1 MAAPD
6 GPPVD
11 DPVGEPVGEPGGEP
25 ASVRVELADRAYDI
39 VIGEDLLAN
48 AGSYL
53 APVLARPRVVI
64 VSDDIVAK
72 IHLRPLQASLDST
85 GIKHDAIVVPAGEA
99 SKNFAQLQTLLKQ
112 LLDLRVER
120 RDTILALG
128 GGVVG
133 DLAGFAAAI
142 LRRGV
147 DFIQLPTTLLAQ
159 VDSSVGGKTA
169 INAAQ
174 GKNLIGAFY
183 QPRLVL
189 ADVTALASLPER
201 ELRAGYGEVVK
212 YGLIDDFA
220 FFEWLEEHGTAV
232 LSGDRAALRH
242 AVAVSCRSKAA
253 IVARDERESGD
264 RALLNLGHTFA
275 HALEAEGGYDGRLL
289 HGEAV
294 AVGLNMAF
302 ALSTRLGLCPAQETE
317 RLKRHL
323 EAMGLP
329 GGPER
334 FNLPG
339 LTPEVMVHH
348 MQQDKKV
355 TDGRLTFVLARGIGQ
370 AFIENEVAEDAVLG
384 MLATALQPIST

>member
-99 SKNFAQLQTLLKQ
+99 SKNFAQLQTLLEQ

-242 AVAVSCRSKAA
+242 AVAV
-253 IVARDERESGD
+253 
-264 RALLNLGHTFA
+264 
-275 HALEAEGGYDGRLL
+275 
-289 HGEAV
+289 
-294 AVGLNMAF
+294 
-302 ALSTRLGLCPAQETE
+302 
-317 RLKRHL
+317 
-323 EAMGLP
+323 
-329 GGPER
+329 
-334 FNLPG
+334 
-339 LTPEVMVHH
+339 
-348 MQQDKKV
+348 
-355 TDGRLTFVLARGIGQ
+355 
-370 AFIENEVAEDAVLG
+370 
-384 MLATALQPIST
+384 